1 MERVRKVIR
10 YIPEYYVEHP
20 AADKHAK
27 HKVEDPI
34 IHLII
39 RDVKMLPVDV
49 PTDEK
54 ESQYE
59 TYNIGQTIPTDLKR
73 ADSDKRRVESVDEWH
88 TGTRGIR
95 VFNGFGAQ
103 DGDNYLNAQKS
114 GKCMVK
120 KKRGKSAGATA
131 ASAKKKESTDKV
143 KIVVPATRL
152 DEKKALEQVH
162 HEAKELFNVGNEWN
176 FRFWLRKYSPVI
188 VPLLVGLITYFYLV
202 FYLFYPQLLM
212 EGHVYRFMFFILFT
226 FLLGG
231 VFIYLGLRSEL
242 LFMRILSFIF
252 VFVIFSFLLMFVL
265 LSHILRNGLVT

>member
-1 MERVRKVIR
+1 
-10 YIPEYYVEHP
+10 
-20 AADKHAK
+20 
-27 HKVEDPI
+27 
-34 IHLII
+34 
-39 RDVKMLPVDV
+39 
-49 PTDEK
+49 
-54 ESQYE
+54 
-59 TYNIGQTIPTDLKR
+59 
-73 ADSDKRRVESVDEWH
+73 
-88 TGTRGIR
+88 
-95 VFNGFGAQ
+95 
-103 DGDNYLNAQKS
+103 
-114 GKCMVK
+114 MVK